1 MSALL
6 CPLLTAGG
14 PETATPPFSGPRICV
29 DARFWNTPGWQPG
42 EGDYAYA
49 SIAVVRDTLRS
60 IPATH
65 RMLRAT
71 SMARMEPLLE
81 RLVRA
86 EGFKLAALWYD
97 SPESGLD
104 QGGLIAACRSG
115 QALAHRYGMKFLVS
129 ASQNDASQAAE
140 AIAGCS
146 DVLSVRSSDRED
158 TAAAIEQQRRLYQ
171 RILAANPRAILFQN
185 VPTRAALLRQYRGN
199 ADLVRGM

>member
-1 MSALL
+1 VSALL
-6 CPLLTAGG
+6 FPLLTAGA

-29 DARFWNTPGWQPG
+29 DAQFWNIPGWQPR

-49 SIAVVRDTLRS
+49 SIAGIWNALPEV
-60 IPATH
+60 PATQ
-65 RMLRAT
+65 RMLRTT
-71 SMARMEPLLE
+71 SMSGMEPLLE

-97 SPESGLD
+97 FPESGLGH
-104 QGGLIAACRSG
+104 GGSIAVCRSG

-140 AIAGCS
+140 AIAGCA
-146 DVLSVRSSDRED
+146 DVLSVRSSDGED
-158 TAAAIEQQRRLYQ
+158 TTAAIEQQRRLYQ